1 MLDPAVQ
8 RANMVAS
15 QLRTNDVTD
24 ARIQD
29 AMLTIP
35 REDFVP
41 ENSKS
46 LAYAECCISLKPGRV
61 MLDPRAFA
69 KLAEL
74 AAIRPED
81 VALDVGCGTG
91 YSSAVLALLAGK
103 VIALEEDAELA
114 ARAEANLPSVGALN
128 VQVVRGA
135 LADGCPQ
142 AAPFDVIFVNGSVET
157 DPKSLL
163 AQLRNGG
170 RLVTVKRAGAAGYGC
185 VYLNHEG
192 AIGCRTAFDAHLPIL
207 PGFEKPRSF
216 VF

>member
-8 RANMVAS
+8 RANMVAT

-29 AMLTIP
+29 AMLTIA
-35 REDFVP
+35 RERFVP
-41 ENSKS
+41 ESSKP

-61 MLDPRAFA
+61 MLDPRSFA

-81 VALDVGCGTG
+81 VVLDVGCGTG
-91 YSSAVLALLAGK
+91 YSTAVLSLLAAQ
-103 VIALEEDAELA
+103 VIALEEDSELA
-114 ARAEANLPSVGALN
+114 ARAAENLPEVGALN
-128 VQVVRGA
+128 VELIEGA
-135 LADGCPQ
+135 LAQGCPQ
-142 AAPFDVIFVNGSVET
+142 HAPFDVIFVNGAVET
-157 DPKSLL
+157 DPRALL
-163 AQLRNGG
+163 AQLKSGG
-170 RLVTVKRAGAAGYGC
+170 RLVAVKRAGAAGYGC

-192 AIGCRTAFDAHLPIL
+192 AIGCRTAFDAQLPVL